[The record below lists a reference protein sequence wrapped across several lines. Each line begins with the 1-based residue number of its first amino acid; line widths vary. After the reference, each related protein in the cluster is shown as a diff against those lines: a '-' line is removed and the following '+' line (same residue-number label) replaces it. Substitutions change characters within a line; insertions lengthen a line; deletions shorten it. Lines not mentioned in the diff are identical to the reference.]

1 MEPQLITCINHPPP
15 SRLGTPLLK
24 AETSEGNKQCNSL
37 AVEHNPNANIDDFD
51 AVLGEPVWTSET
63 SDNGGTSA
71 AAALQF
77 LAGDSVVDTPVSSKL
92 SDIESASVPAA
103 QKQSSLLEI
112 QPSSTTALKI
122 RTSRLSE
129 SSSESPFAGGTLR
142 MRMQQN
148 VATED
153 DSDEDGDHVLVR
165 KAAALQV
172 QKKGDLLAVGK
183 YKVAIESDSDG
194 SDIERDAMSAEHFDE
209 YSEIESALKK
219 TLPLAAARG
228 EATQR
233 ATDSEAVVAAH
244 AEDCWKPINVWSRA
258 TPLPAYTR
266 REDNSVLLSAE
277 DLQLLQKAL
286 SPQNRKSRGVH
297 AAPEQ
302 PAAGRMAMLPP
313 ERCRKWPSNNL
324 FSIKAERKAL
334 SGLKLNAD
342 DAEHLQDIEN
352 CILQGGQITDELRD
366 VKSKLRKLQ
375 QQPARSTP
383 FTSRAT
389 TQLKS
394 SHTLAA
400 SELRVMTGDAPSRN
414 PFLPADYGSGRS
426 AYTAAGA
433 VLPYDSIRLL
443 QSYDSESGTVQR
455 LHEHERLMSDL

>member
-1 MEPQLITCINHPPP
+1 
-15 SRLGTPLLK
+15 LGTPLLK

-37 AVEHNPNANIDDFD
+37 AVEHNPNANTDDVD

-258 TPLPAYTR
+258 TICPHTRAERTTQCCSQLKICSYCRKHCLPKIENQEASTLPPSSPLPVEWR
-266 REDNSVLLSAE
+266 CC
-277 DLQLLQKAL
+277 
-286 SPQNRKSRGVH
+286 
-297 AAPEQ
+297 
-302 PAAGRMAMLPP
+302 PP
-313 ERCRKWPSNNL
+313 SDV
-324 FSIKAERKAL
+324 A
-334 SGLKLNAD
+334 SGLQIICSQSKQSAKL
-342 DAEHLQDIEN
+342 
-352 CILQGGQITDELRD
+352 CPG
-366 VKSKLRKLQ
+366 
-375 QQPARSTP
+375 
-383 FTSRAT
+383 
-389 TQLKS
+389 
-394 SHTLAA
+394 
-400 SELRVMTGDAPSRN
+400 
-414 PFLPADYGSGRS
+414 
-426 AYTAAGA
+426 
-433 VLPYDSIRLL
+433 
-443 QSYDSESGTVQR
+443 
-455 LHEHERLMSDL
+455 